1 MPEED
6 AESVVEAEDDA
17 RIIGTVEESDED
29 EGVVAIQGL
38 ELR

>member
-6 AESVVEAEDDA
+6 AASVVETEDDA
-17 RIIGTVEESDED
+17 RIIGTVAETNDED
-29 EGVVAIQGL
+29 GVVAIRGL